1 MIARRGVGFEYE
13 RVSKPL
19 VKGFIMKKEG
29 FLKLNNW
36 KQWSAMKKSVIAELK
51 KYTKKEV
58 KSLVSW
64 QYFRKQLLVAG

>member
-1 MIARRGVGFEYE
+1 MIARRGLRFEYE

-51 KYTKKEV
+51 NIP
-58 KSLVSW
+58 
-64 QYFRKQLLVAG
+64 RKG